1 MYSRNLYICPEQ
13 RLGQQATFSSLNV
26 SNECPSAQLNNS
38 PFCWH
43 DSRSGV
49 DFIQKRMVYFL
60 FLNIFA
66 AAVVPFLCVLE
77 ELRVSRVQFL
87 QLLAAAVCP
96 HAGSGLWRTAAS
108 ACPAQHRSPQQQE
121 AAAYGQELTRRG
133 MLFCQSLAP
142 CQANA
147 AGAASR
153 HCEGAGMGYALPEIS
168 LAVLQSVSNISQSTF
183 PAVRDTPDVPHASP
197 HPAVESIASSSVS
210 WLKKYICI
218 LFFILVSLAHAAEGG
233 GGSFRRRGRG
243 GLVEDPWRGRRA
255 GWRAASC
262 RAAGWALPRRESL
275 EHSAASFLEHLLL
288 QKQSGKV
295 L

>member
-1 MYSRNLYICPEQ
+1 MDR
-13 RLGQQATFSSLNV
+13 SSL
-26 SNECPSAQLNNS
+26 
-38 PFCWH
+38 
-43 DSRSGV
+43 
-49 DFIQKRMVYFL
+49 
-60 FLNIFA
+60 
-66 AAVVPFLCVLE
+66 
-77 ELRVSRVQFL
+77 
-87 QLLAAAVCP
+87 
-96 HAGSGLWRTAAS
+96 AGG
-108 ACPAQHRSPQQQE
+108 CYPASPQHHARQT
-121 AAAYGQELTRRG
+121 L
-133 MLFCQSLAP
+133 P
-142 CQANA
+142 V
-147 AGAASR
+147 R
-153 HCEGAGMGYALPEIS
+153 HCEGAGMGHTLPEIS

-197 HPAVESIASSSVS
+197 YPAVESTACSSVS

-233 GGSFRRRGRG
+233 GGGFRRGGRG
-243 GLVEDPWRGRRA
+243 GFVEDPRRGWRA